1 MYKKKIYTLIYYCSI
16 AFLIVYLTT
25 SEKMSFHHINFNY
38 NLAISIFFLTAG
50 FFTYPL
56 VLDLVLRYQGITS
69 NYLSCFTALG
79 KTVFSKYIPGKAA
92 MVYAIAYNL
101 NKNENSTGIARLS
114 YNVLV
119 FQVLII
125 ISGLL
130 TGLFSV
136 IRMGNIP
143 VAWKVGSA
151 VMIIISLYISTSEI
165 FFSKISIYLSKRLG
179 KDIKLTHFK
188 KKNVLLIILLSAIFW
203 ILWGTGMYFLVLS
216 SEYNVAG
223 SHSLIFLFSF
233 SVCVGIVAII
243 APGGIGIREG
253 VLAMIIVSLG
263 NPVKTAA
270 EISVLSR
277 LWFVTGEIVLF
288 LISHIVSYKTNRITL
303 RNG

>member
-1 MYKKKIYTLIYYCSI
+1 MFRTKIYTAVYYASI
-16 AFLIVYLTT
+16 AALLYFLVSSGSVGFSGVRLNGYFFI
-25 SEKMSFHHINFNY
+25 S
-38 NLAISIFFLTAG
+38 LAFLSAG

-179 KDIKLTHFK
+179 KDIKLPHFK
-188 KKNVLLIILLSAIFW
+188 KKNVLLILFISAAFW

-223 SHSLIFLFSF
+223 SHSLIFLFPF

-277 LWFVTGEIVLF
+277 VWFVTGEIILF
-288 LISHIVSYKTNRITL
+288 LISHIVSYIYRKRKQSCA
-303 RNG
+303 